1 MEATK
6 MVVRF
11 KSAHYG
17 RMINGHFVEQEHTV
31 FPFTRMERLAE
42 VDSLIQKLRANRKGR
57 IVFHHYFDDPC
68 LNKSF
73 TITANAIGGYRMNL
87 DSLVAVLNPIG
98 SIELYDSR
106 TGKFLFNMGGQ
117 PDPEWRD

>member
-1 MEATK
+1 

-17 RMINGHFVEQEHTV
+17 RMIDGHFVEQEHTV

-42 VDSLIQKLRANRKGR
+42 VDSLIQKLRANRTGR

-98 SIELYDSR
+98 SIELYDSK
-106 TGKFLFNMGGQ
+106 TGMFLFNMGGQ
-117 PDPEWRD
+117 PDPEWKD